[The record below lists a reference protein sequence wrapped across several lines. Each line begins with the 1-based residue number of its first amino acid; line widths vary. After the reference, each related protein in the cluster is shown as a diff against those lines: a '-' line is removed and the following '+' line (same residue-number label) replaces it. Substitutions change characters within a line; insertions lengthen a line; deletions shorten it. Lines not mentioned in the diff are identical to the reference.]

1 MIHVWSIIL
10 QLNDIKY
17 DYKIYINMSLVNL
30 RVQLRKT
37 KLAAK
42 GGCGT
47 STTVHNS
54 KMGVN
59 TNTVFP

>member
-1 MIHVWSIIL
+1 
-10 QLNDIKY
+10 
-17 DYKIYINMSLVNL
+17 MSLVNL